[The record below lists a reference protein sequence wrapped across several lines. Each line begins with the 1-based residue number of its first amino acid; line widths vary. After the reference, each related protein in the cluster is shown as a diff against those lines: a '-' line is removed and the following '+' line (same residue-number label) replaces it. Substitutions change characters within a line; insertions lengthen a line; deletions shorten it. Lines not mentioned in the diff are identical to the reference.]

1 MKQACRGTKRLASLA
16 LALTLGFGPAV
27 LAYAQSA
34 KPAAPTCC
42 MRSDGPS
49 ANRPVLN
56 PSQFTG
62 PIRQAYQ
69 IAQDHPD
76 LLIQLHCYC
85 GCDKTSGHK
94 SLLDCYRDLHGATCG
109 TCTGEALEA
118 ARMFNQGASIE
129 AIRAALKSHFGNS

>member
-1 MKQACRGTKRLASLA
+1 MRPARGAAHLFGSMGVA
-16 LALTLGFGPAV
+16 LALGLVPAF

-34 KPAAPTCC
+34 KPAAPSCC
-42 MRSDGPS
+42 LRSSGPS
-49 ANRPVLN
+49 DNRPVLN
-56 PSQFTG
+56 PSQFQG

-85 GCDKTSGHK
+85 GCDKSAGHK

-109 TCTGEALEA
+109 ICTGEALEA

-129 AIRAALKSHFGNS
+129 AIRAALKDRFGNS